1 MDLSWGSV
9 LLSTVVNVNRWF
21 SPLHMS
27 HFHWVFRS
35 QSPKVSIW
43 CWRGAK
49 SYPSPLVFF
58 LPFYSLD
65 PTAAAKCQPP
75 CRKEES
81 EYSLH
86 RWLATVGLCNTEQ
99 TNNNRRRRN
108 VITVSGKR
116 QTPCGSHQR
125 VCRAEIANISSLWF
139 PSHLWSEA
147 NLSVRKAVSWSK
159 PSEGWRDTAK
169 TANIKFSGQITPF
182 DLKWIEMLVLENPL
196 HFSRY
201 SWRDVSIASGLW

>member
-1 MDLSWGSV
+1 MDLSWVSV

-21 SPLHMS
+21 NPLHMS

-49 SYPSPLVFF
+49 SYPSPLMFF

-81 EYSLH
+81 ECSLH

-108 VITVSGKR
+108 VITVSGK
-116 QTPCGSHQR
+116 QTDT
-125 VCRAEIANISSLWF
+125 LWF
-139 PSHLWSEA
+139 TSKS
-147 NLSVRKAVSWSK
+147 LSYWDCKYLLPLISLSPLFRGQPFSK
-159 PSEGWRDTAK
+159 KSC
-169 TANIKFSGQITPF
+169 
-182 DLKWIEMLVLENPL
+182 VL
-196 HFSRY
+196 
-201 SWRDVSIASGLW
+201 I

>member
-1 MDLSWGSV
+1 
-9 LLSTVVNVNRWF
+9 
-21 SPLHMS
+21 MS
-27 HFHWVFRS
+27 HFHWVWVQKCLFDAEEARNHIHPHS
-35 QSPKVSIW
+35 CFFYHSIHWIPLLPPNVNPHVEKKNQSSHYIDGLQQWACATQNKPTTTEEEGMSLLSLVS
-43 CWRGAK
+43 
-49 SYPSPLVFF
+49 
-58 LPFYSLD
+58 
-65 PTAAAKCQPP
+65 
-75 CRKEES
+75 
-81 EYSLH
+81 
-86 RWLATVGLCNTEQ
+86 
-99 TNNNRRRRN
+99 
-108 VITVSGKR
+108 R

-182 DLKWIEMLVLENPL
+182 DLEWIGMLVLENPL

-201 SWRDVSIASGLW
+201 SWRAVSIASGLWIIPHLGHY